1 MRITGGDAPPRS
13 VRVMRLGIITPIVI
27 LLPRAHNAW
36 EVDASVDDLVEIA
49 QAADRL
55 GYHHLTASEHIAVP
69 VDVEAR
75 RGKRYWDLLSTLSY
89 LAAVTERIRL
99 ATNMVVL
106 PYHHPLEVVKHY
118 GTLDR
123 LSKGRVILGVGVG
136 SLQEEFAMLGREL
149 AGRGERS
156 DDAIRAIRAAWGSA
170 EPCYQGPHWSF
181 DDVVVDPTG
190 VQEHLPI
197 WVGGRTMPSLR
208 RARGARRRVGAV
220 HHRTRRGARDA
231 RPGAATRRRG
241 PRRSTPLDVALWPEP
256 VLDPLVE
263 PDRVVEQA
271 HEHLEAGATILN
283 YRFPSRSVAHHI
295 EQMEALTRLLDPTW
309 A

>member
-1 MRITGGDAPPRS
+1 
-13 VRVMRLGIITPIVI
+13 MRLGIITPIVI

-36 EVDASVDDLVEIA
+36 EVDATVDDLVA
-49 QAADRL
+49 VAAAADRF

-75 RGKRYWDLLSTLSY
+75 RGKRYWDLLSTLAY
-89 LAAVTERIRL
+89 LAAVTEKIRL

-170 EPCYQGPHWSF
+170 EPRYDGPHWSF
-181 DDVVVDPTG
+181 EDVVIDPTG
-190 VQEHLPI
+190 VQKQLPI

-208 RARGARRRVGAV
+208 RAVELGDAWVPFIIGPEEVRAMLDR
-220 HHRTRRGARDA
+220 ARDTPAWEA
-231 RPGAATRRRG
+231 RTQ
-241 PRRSTPLDVALWPEP
+241 PLDVALWPEP
-256 VLDPLVE
+256 VLDPLS
-263 PDRVVEQA
+263 DGDAIVEQA
-271 HEHLEAGATILN
+271 NEHLEAGATILN
-283 YRFPSRSVAHHI
+283 YRFPSRSVTHHI
-295 EQMEALTRLLDPTW
+295 EQMEALTTVLDASWTSSTI
-309 A
+309 

>member
-1 MRITGGDAPPRS
+1 
-13 VRVMRLGIITPIVI
+13 MRLGIITPIVI

-36 EVDASVDDLVEIA
+36 EVDASVEDLVTIA

-123 LSKGRVILGVGVG
+123 LSNGRLILGVGVG
-136 SLQEEFAMLGREL
+136 SLAEEFAMLGRDLE
-149 AGRGERS
+149 GRGARS
-156 DDAIRAIRAAWGSA
+156 DDAIRAIRAAWGRY
-170 EPCYQGPHWSF
+170 EPRYDGPHWSF
-181 DDVVVDPTG
+181 DHVVVDPSG
-190 VQEHLPI
+190 VQDELPI

-208 RARGARRRVGAV
+208 RAVELGDAWVPFIIGPDEVHAMLDGVRDSAAWEARTA
-220 HHRTRRGARDA
+220 
-231 RPGAATRRRG
+231 
-241 PRRSTPLDVALWPEP
+241 PLDVALWPEP
-256 VLDPLVE
+256 VLDPILE

-271 HEHLEAGATILN
+271 HEHLEHGATILN
-283 YRFPSRSVAHHI
+283 YRFPSRSVTHHV
-295 EQMEALTRLLDPTW
+295 EQMEALVQLLDPRWTSPTV
-309 A
+309 